1 MVETAGD
8 CTIDNGVRQMP
19 WRLKFWE
26 QRRHMVAVLAFF
38 GFFNIYSL
46 RVNLSIAIVAM
57 NSVYDVTLSNGT
69 VIKERDFDWDSKIQ
83 GLVLSSFFYGY
94 IFTQL
99 LGGWMGARYGG
110 ATVYVIGVFSTALL
124 TLITPLLA
132 NISVYLLVVLRIIEG
147 FFEGVTYPCIHAVW
161 AKWAPISERSQM
173 ASLAFSGSFVG
184 TVVVMPVCGLIAKY
198 WGWAFVFYITGFVAL
213 IWCAIWWKLVENDP
227 ADDTSISPEELKYI
241 QESMSTH
248 QNSEIVHPWK
258 KIATSM
264 PVWAVVS
271 AHFCENWGF
280 YTLLTQLPTFMKDT
294 LNFDLQSA
302 GFASS
307 LPYLVMAII
316 MQFAGRLA
324 DNLRNKNILS
334 TTMVRKVFNCS
345 AFISQT
351 IFMVLAGYLLT
362 PTGVIIC
369 LVLAV
374 GLGAFAWPAFG
385 VNHLDLAPQHASVLM
400 GFSNTFA
407 TLPGIVS
414 PLITGFVV
422 TDKKA
427 SQWQVVFFIAGAI
440 YLSGAIFYGTFASGE
455 LQEWAKEKPAE
466 QIKLETTNKR
476 SYDNKAI
483 VNDV

>member
-1 MVETAGD
+1 
-8 CTIDNGVRQMP
+8 MP